1 MSEFR
6 KTVVKAW
13 RKAVRSLLW
22 GLLWP
27 ARALFRRF
35 VPIDRSMIAFMTL
48 RGNYGCNP
56 KYIYEELKRR
66 KASYRLVWLS
76 AADVRKGGYPKGCR
90 CVSVRSLR
98 GIYYASRAR
107 LWIDNGVIFST
118 LFEKRPGQLHAQTM
132 HGSLGIKKLDNAV
145 KAKRRE
151 GRHGETVIRRESQK
165 TDVLFSNSEFEE
177 NVFRGVFWKNTPM
190 LRLGHARTDILFDRD
205 AGRIAEIR
213 RRLRKRYGVPI
224 EAKILLFAPTYR
236 RGVFPE
242 EEICMDFRRLC
253 DELDARFGGKFAL
266 LVRFHKMTHGVRLG
280 KEARK
285 AVFNVTDYPD
295 MQELMQVTDVG
306 ITDYSSWIFDYV
318 LTRRPGFL
326 FAPDADAYETSTGL
340 CYPLAAAP
348 FPVARNVDELLS
360 AIRSF
365 DAEGFEERVE
375 AFLRGKQCTD
385 DGHASER
392 IADWI
397 AGAMD
402 GERGGSDHV

>member
-1 MSEFR
+1 MISIIVPIYNVEKYLQR
-6 KTVVKAW
+6 C
-13 RKAVRSLLW
+13 VRSVQNQS
-22 GLLWP
+22 
-27 ARALFRRF
+27 FS
-35 VPIDRSMIAFMTL
+35 D
-48 RGNYGCNP
+48 
-56 KYIYEELKRR
+56 YEII
-66 KASYRLVWLS
+66 LVDDG
-76 AADVRKGGYPKGCR
+76 ATD
-90 CVSVRSLR
+90 
-98 GIYYASRAR
+98 
-107 LWIDNGVIFST
+107 
-118 LFEKRPGQLHAQTM
+118 
-132 HGSLGIKKLDNAV
+132 GSG
-145 KAKRRE
+145 
-151 GRHGETVIRRESQK
+151 
-165 TDVLFSNSEFEE
+165 
-177 NVFRGVFWKNTPM
+177 
-190 LRLGHARTDILFDRD
+190 
-205 AGRIAEIR
+205 
-213 RRLRKRYGVPI
+213 
-224 EAKILLFAPTYR
+224 
-236 RGVFPE
+236 
-242 EEICMDFRRLC
+242 RLC